1 MRWVSVAHVS
11 EFYKKGNWR
20 HFCIGGS
27 FGYCITTCF
36 CLRLASR
43 LSAICFLCNSC
54 GLPVLCFTVT
64 CLCRIFEC
72 FFFFFFIVKLI
83 ECMRHFMRNF
93 YASWVS
99 LSYCLQCNSMLTGI
113 LVLCSKRLAHCVG
126 RFRCTLHVGEIIIML
141 HTPWWQC
148 MLGLSPFAIVLGLCW
163 TQLNL
168 SRGYF
173 WKHAMYTFNA
183 FKTPNP
189 RWSYTA
195 IWPTRSLPL
204 SSSFFQSI
212 AVCRYLWWLCHLVC
226 VCWLCCVIADWS
238 DWRVLVA
245 DMLPVTGIEHIRHI
259 VTRGL

>member
-1 MRWVSVAHVS
+1 
-11 EFYKKGNWR
+11 
-20 HFCIGGS
+20 
-27 FGYCITTCF
+27 
-36 CLRLASR
+36 
-43 LSAICFLCNSC
+43 
-54 GLPVLCFTVT
+54 
-64 CLCRIFEC
+64 
-72 FFFFFFIVKLI
+72 
-83 ECMRHFMRNF
+83 
-93 YASWVS
+93 
-99 LSYCLQCNSMLTGI
+99 MLTGI

-245 DMLPVTGIEHIRHI
+245 DMLPVTGVEHIHHI